1 MFHYRK
7 TNHPKS
13 VMFAVTYDDGRTAY
27 MVIENH
33 GSPSEDYVVGATARE
48 QQNRGQLPEG
58 TITGV
63 KRVR

>member
-1 MFHYRK
+1 MYQFRK

-27 MVIENH
+27 MVLENH
-33 GSPSEDYVVGATARE
+33 GAASEDYAIGATARE
-48 QQNRGQLPEG
+48 QQASGQLPDG
-58 TITGV
+58 TITRV

>member
-1 MFHYRK
+1 MHFRR
-7 TNHPKS
+7 TNPTKS

-33 GSPSEDYVVGATARE
+33 GSPSEDYAVGATARE
-48 QQNRGQLPEG
+48 HQNRGLLPDG
-58 TITGV
+58 TILSV